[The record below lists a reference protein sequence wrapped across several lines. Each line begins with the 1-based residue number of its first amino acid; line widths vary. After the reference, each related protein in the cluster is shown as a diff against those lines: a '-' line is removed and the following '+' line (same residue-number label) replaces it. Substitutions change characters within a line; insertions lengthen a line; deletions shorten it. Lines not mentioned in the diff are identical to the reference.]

1 MTSLPIDSV
10 LPEIAQTLDENT
22 SAVLQAPPGA
32 GKTTG
37 VPLHLLKSK
46 WLSGKKIIMLEPRRL
61 AARAAAV
68 RMADMLGEKVGE
80 TVGFRIRLESKI
92 SKNTKIE
99 VVTEGIL
106 TRMLQSDP
114 ELSDFGL
121 VIFDEYH
128 ERSLQ
133 ADLGLALCLEI
144 QMALRDDLRLLVM
157 SATLDGETVSKVMGS
172 APIITSE
179 GRSYPVEKI
188 YGPEIQRRNIPFDI
202 ADKLVEIVNSEKGS
216 ILVFL
221 PGVGEIKRVHDLLKS
236 KSLTQNVEIRPLYG
250 DLPLGEQRKAIS
262 VSLDGMRKI
271 VLATSIAETSLTIE
285 GVRVI
290 VDCGYMRSPRFDPS
304 SAMTRLETLRVSRAS
319 AEQRAGRAGRL
330 EPGVCYRMWPEVQNG
345 SLALQNKPEILE
357 ADLCSLVL
365 ELLNWGTADPSEL
378 SWCDPPPASSWKQAT
393 ELLIYLGAIDPEG
406 RITSHGKAMSNL
418 PVHPRLAHMLV
429 RGKEEGEGWL
439 ACLLAALLNERDILQ
454 SSTAKSPTDLLI
466 RIEALVGKGADK
478 GFRFDRHRMK
488 QVRRI
493 AEQYARYIK
502 VGTGDESDLTKAG
515 AIVSLAYPDRI
526 GQLRKK
532 SSGRFKLSG
541 GKGAE
546 IDQLDSLASE
556 PYLVMTSV
564 GGIGASVRVY
574 QAISILESQIRT
586 LHADNII
593 IEDQVRLDEQKGI
606 FLGERV
612 EKFAELNL
620 SAKRQKHP
628 DQSAIITEILR
639 VIRAKGLAFL
649 EPSKGALQFCQRVAS
664 ARILTSSEDWP
675 DFSER
680 KLLDCLEDWLSPYL
694 MDVSSFK
701 DLKNLDLKTILVSML
716 DWDGLKFLDK
726 EIPERFKVPT
736 GNSPRINYENPEIP
750 VLEVRLQ
757 ELFGQ
762 SVTPAILSGRVPLRL
777 HLLSPGRRPLQVTSD
792 LAGFWQNTYLDV
804 KKDMKGRYP
813 RHYWPDDPLAAEPT
827 AKTQKNMI
835 KGKA

>member
-10 LPEIAQTLDENT
+10 LAEISQTFDDTT
-22 SAVLQAPPGA
+22 SVVLQAPPGA

-37 VPLHLLKSK
+37 VPLHLLKSD
-46 WLSGKKIIMLEPRRL
+46 WLRDKKIIMLEPRRL

-68 RMADMLGEKVGE
+68 RMAEMLGEKVGE

-106 TRMLQSDP
+106 TRMLQTDP

-121 VIFDEYH
+121 VIFDEFH

-133 ADLGLALCLEI
+133 ADLGLALCIET
-144 QMALRDDLRLLVM
+144 QAALREDLRLLVM
-157 SATLDGETVSKVMGS
+157 SATLDGAAVSKVMGS

-179 GRSYPVEKI
+179 GRSYPVKNI
-188 YGPEIQRRNIPFDI
+188 YGSETHRKNISYDVAAKVEEILHI
-202 ADKLVEIVNSEKGS
+202 EKGS

-221 PGVGEIKRVHDLLKS
+221 PGVGEIKRVNDLLKS
-236 KSLTQNVEIRPLYG
+236 KSLPSNVEIRPLYG
-250 DLPLGEQRKAIS
+250 DLALAEQRSAIAAS
-262 VSLDGMRKI
+262 KSGVTKV

-304 SAMTRLETLRVSRAS
+304 SGMTRLETLRVSRAS

-330 EPGVCYRMWPEVQNG
+330 EPGVCYRLWPEVQNG
-345 SLALQNKPEILE
+345 SLAMQSKPEILE

-365 ELLNWGTADPSEL
+365 ELLNWGTSDPNEL
-378 SWCDPPPASSWKQAT
+378 SWCDAPPSSSWQQAT
-393 ELLIYLGAIDPEG
+393 ELLTYLGAIDTNG
-406 RITSHGKAMSNL
+406 RITSHGKAMSRL
-418 PVHPRLAHMLV
+418 PVHPRLAHMLI

-439 ACLLAALLNERDILQ
+439 GCLLAALLNERDILQ
-454 SSTAKSPTDLLI
+454 KNGAKSPIDLVV
-466 RIEALVGKGADK
+466 RIEALVGKGSDK
-478 GFRFDRHRMK
+478 GFRFDRHRIK

-493 AEQYARYIK
+493 AEQYGRYIQIKASDK
-502 VGTGDESDLTKAG
+502 VDITKAG

-526 GQLRKK
+526 GQLRKNTI
-532 SSGRFKLSG
+532 GRFKLSG

-546 IDQLDSLASE
+546 IDPLDSLASE

-574 QAISILESQIRT
+574 QALALSEAQIRS
-586 LHADNII
+586 LHAEKIVS
-593 IEDQVRLDEQKGI
+593 EDQVRLDEVKGV

-612 EKFAELNL
+612 ERFAELNL
-620 SAKRQKHP
+620 SVKRQKCP
-628 DQSAIITEILR
+628 DQNVIVQEIIRIIKNR
-639 VIRAKGLAFL
+639 GLSFL
-649 EPSKGALQFCQRVAS
+649 EPSEKTLQFCQRIAT
-664 ARILTSSEDWP
+664 ARCLGESEDWP
-675 DFSER
+675 DFEENH
-680 KLLDCLEDWLSPYL
+680 LLDNLDVWLVPYL
-694 MDVSSFK
+694 ENISSFK
-701 DLKNLDLKTILVSML
+701 ELKNLDLYTILVSEL
-716 DWDGLKFLDK
+716 DWDKLQFLNK

-736 GNSPRINYENPEIP
+736 GNSPRVNYNNPEMP

-757 ELFGQ
+757 ELFGL
-762 SVTPAILSGRVPLRL
+762 SKTPSILGGKVSLKL
-777 HLLSPGRRPLQVTSD
+777 HLLSPARRPLQVTSD
-792 LAGFWQNTYLDV
+792 LAGFWQNTYHEV

-813 RHYWPDDPLAAEPT
+813 RHYWPDDPLVAEPT
-827 AKTQKNMI
+827 SKTKKNM
-835 KGKA
+835 KKNSN